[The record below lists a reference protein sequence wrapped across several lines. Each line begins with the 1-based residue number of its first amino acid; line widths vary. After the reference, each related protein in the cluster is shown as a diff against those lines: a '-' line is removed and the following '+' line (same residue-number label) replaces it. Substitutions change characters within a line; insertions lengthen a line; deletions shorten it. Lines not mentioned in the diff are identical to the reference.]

1 MKLGIILLKDNMN
14 RINFCFTNHWITWK
28 PWLEIEFFTIYIDN
42 NEDYLCIAFTILN
55 FEFIWDI
62 E

>member
-1 MKLGIILLKDNMN
+1 MN